1 MKTHCISLTCLLLIF
16 IKVVYA
22 VDENELLYNRTSSE
36 LVNLLKDL
44 TANQYQTNISAI
56 TKKLDECYFIY
67 HHASSSNLFFLE
79 RSLRDKITNIT
90 EGKNTSIE
98 NHIMSIDKGLSFA
111 VKVTP
116 DFFRKEALSILIQ
129 NPKLKLKALTNLFQ
143 KVSTSSMNNDV
154 SIAQETNSFTV
165 IPSHP
170 HLQRFLKDSTILFIL
185 FAALADICVDPTM
198 TVCPILVFVG
208 LIASG
213 LWIFQINNIF
223 SGIF

>member
-1 MKTHCISLTCLLLIF
+1 
-16 IKVVYA
+16 
-22 VDENELLYNRTSSE
+22 
-36 LVNLLKDL
+36 
-44 TANQYQTNISAI
+44 
-56 TKKLDECYFIY
+56 
-67 HHASSSNLFFLE
+67 
-79 RSLRDKITNIT
+79 
-90 EGKNTSIE
+90 
-98 NHIMSIDKGLSFA
+98 MSIDKGLSFA